1 MKRGTLATL
10 ILLIALVLLAG
21 CAKTTTPPTTTP
33 PTSPPAAAPPA
44 PQLQGFA
51 ITATAADGLVP
62 NSLIV
67 KDGADLN
74 IRSFDNNLRITNQ
87 GLGID
92 VTIAQGEA
100 KAIKVLPQQPGT
112 YTLTCQ
118 GCPDGKNTITVEV
131 K

>member
-1 MKRGTLATL
+1 MKKGMWVAL
-10 ILLIALVLLAG
+10 ILLGALMIG
-21 CAKTTTPPTTTP
+21 CSQQAATPPT
-33 PTSPPAAAPPA
+33 PA